1 MKMEEERITGNGNV
15 WQKVIEF
22 TLLSYEEH
30 LEENVVM
37 EEGNKLTISEG
48 TWDDSIRKRESG
60 NYSFT
65 KYRENFSGLWSRGV
79 IYFLKMLFL

>member
-1 MKMEEERITGNGNV
+1 MEEERITGNGNV